1 MSSFKSSFF
10 ISFEGIDGCGK
21 STQVK
26 LLNKNIKSMSIDSI
40 VVREPGGNTI
50 SEDIRGIL
58 LNNDFF
64 NMSSRTEALLMA
76 ASRSQLTRDIIIPSL
91 SKGSLIIADRYSDS
105 TLAYQGG
112 GRGIDVEWLISL
124 NKFATYN
131 TKPDLTIYLDVE
143 VEEGLRRRKIKNLD
157 RLESLGF
164 EFQEKVRNQYIKL
177 VKLFPERNESINGMQ
192 SNEKICEEIWEI
204 IKNRI
209 DLNAR

>member
-26 LLNKNIKSMSIDSI
+26 LLNKKMKSMSIDSI

-157 RLESLGF
+157 RRLGGASPACPTPPQPGDRLRF
-164 EFQEKVRNQYIKL
+164 VFVFVSCVPCVR
-177 VKLFPERNESINGMQ
+177 
-192 SNEKICEEIWEI
+192 
-204 IKNRI
+204 
-209 DLNAR
+209 ARRSCACV

>member
-26 LLNKNIKSMSIDSI
+26 LLNKKMKSMSIDSV

-131 TKPDLTIYLDVE
+131 TQPDLTIYLDVE
-143 VEEGLRRRKIKNLD
+143 VEEGLRRQKIKNLD

-177 VKLFPERNESINGMQ
+177 VKLFPERIVSINGMQ

>member
-26 LLNKNIKSMSIDSI
+26 LLNKKMKSMSIDSI

-131 TKPDLTIYLDVE
+131 TQPDLTIYLDVE
-143 VEEGLRRRKIKNLD
+143 VGEGLRRRKIKNLD

-177 VKLFPERNESINGMQ
+177 VKLFPERIVSINGMQ

>member
-26 LLNKNIKSMSIDSI
+26 LLNKKMKSMSIDSI
-40 VVREPGGNTI
+40 VVREPGGNAI

-58 LNNDFF
+58 LNNEFF

-91 SKGSLIIADRYSDS
+91 SKGSIIIADRYSDS

-143 VEEGLRRRKIKNLD
+143 VKEGLRRRKIKNLD

-177 VKLFPERNESINGMQ
+177 VKLFPERIVSINGMQ

-209 DLNAR
+209 DLNAC

>member
-26 LLNKNIKSMSIDSI
+26 LLNKKMKSMSIDSI

-177 VKLFPERNESINGMQ
+177 VKLFPERIVSINGMQ

>member
-26 LLNKNIKSMSIDSI
+26 LLNKKMKSMSIDSV

-131 TKPDLTIYLDVE
+131 TQPDLTIYLDVE

-177 VKLFPERNESINGMQ
+177 VKLFPERIVSINGMQ

>member
-26 LLNKNIKSMSIDSI
+26 LLNKKMKSMSIDSI

-143 VEEGLRRRKIKNLD
+143 VEEGLRQRKIKNLD

-177 VKLFPERNESINGMQ
+177 VKLFPERIVSINGMQ

>member
-26 LLNKNIKSMSIDSI
+26 LLNKKMKSMSIDSI

-131 TKPDLTIYLDVE
+131 NIPNLTIYLDVE
-143 VEEGLRRRKIKNLD
+143 VEEGLRRRKIKDLD

-177 VKLFPERNESINGMQ
+177 VKLFPERIVSINGMQ
-192 SNEKICEEIWEI
+192 STEKICEEIWEI
-204 IKNRI
+204 IRNRI

>member
-26 LLNKNIKSMSIDSI
+26 LLSKKMKSKSIDT
-40 VVREPGGNTI
+40 VMVREPGGNTI
-50 SEDIRGIL
+50 SEDIRKIL
-58 LNNDFF
+58 LNNEFF

-91 SKGSLIIADRYSDS
+91 EKGSLIIADRYSDS

-124 NKFATYN
+124 NRFATYN
-131 TKPDLTIYLDVE
+131 TKPNLTIYLDVE
-143 VEEGLRRRKIKNLD
+143 VEEGLRRRKIKNSD

-177 VKLFPERNESINGMQ
+177 VKLFPERIVSINGMQ
-192 SNEKICEEIWEI
+192 STEEICKEI
-204 IKNRI
+204 WKIIINRI

>member
-26 LLNKNIKSMSIDSI
+26 LLNKKMKSMSIDSV
-40 VVREPGGNTI
+40 VVREPGGNII

-58 LNNDFF
+58 LNNDFL

-91 SKGSLIIADRYSDS
+91 RRGSIIIADRYSDS

-131 TKPDLTIYLDVE
+131 TKPNLTIYLDVE

-177 VKLFPERNESINGMQ
+177 VKLFPERIVSINGMQ
-192 SNEKICEEIWEI
+192 STEKICEEIWKI
-204 IKNRI
+204 IMNRI

>member
-26 LLNKNIKSMSIDSI
+26 LLNKKMKSMSIDSV

-177 VKLFPERNESINGMQ
+177 VKLFPERIVSINGMQ

>member
-164 EFQEKVRNQYIKL
+164 EFQEKVRNQYIIL
-177 VKLFPERNESINGMQ
+177 V
-192 SNEKICEEIWEI
+192 
-204 IKNRI
+204 
-209 DLNAR
+209 

>member
-26 LLNKNIKSMSIDSI
+26 LLNKKMKSMSIDSI
-40 VVREPGGNTI
+40 VVREPGGNAI

-58 LNNDFF
+58 LNNEFF

-91 SKGSLIIADRYSDS
+91 SKGSIIIADRYSDS

-143 VEEGLRRRKIKNLD
+143 VKEGLRRRKIKNLD

-177 VKLFPERNESINGMQ
+177 VKLFPERIVSINGMQ